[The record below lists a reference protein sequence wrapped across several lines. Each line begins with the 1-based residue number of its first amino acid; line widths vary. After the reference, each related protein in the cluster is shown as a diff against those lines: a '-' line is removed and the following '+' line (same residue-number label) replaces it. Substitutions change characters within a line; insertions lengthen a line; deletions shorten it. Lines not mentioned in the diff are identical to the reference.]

1 MGNKFFRP
9 KLSHEEAWGAF
20 AVLPPELVL
29 HILRFAD
36 APSLCWAGGV
46 NTTWRDCACDDAL
59 WSSILL
65 DLVRQDPH
73 DNEAR
78 GSAEG
83 GGGEEA
89 ELQAGLAITKSC
101 KALVK
106 EVTVLRKRASAEAGK
121 YPERAC
127 LPQPGVRS
135 MLSKFRVGKLLIE
148 GRRSLS
154 VIMAGLDAAGKTTM
168 LYALETEPKPTMP
181 CIGFNVE
188 HAAKGKLSLTCWDVG
203 GPDKI
208 RPLWRHYFQGIDAI
222 IWVVDLND
230 RERMSET
237 AHELFKFMSEDQL
250 RGLPLLLYGNK
261 IDLPRALSIAEATEQ
276 MDLHQIRGRKWH
288 FQPCCAIT
296 QVGLY
301 EGLSWLAS
309 T

>member
-46 NTTWRDCACDDAL
+46 NTTWRDCTGDDAL
-59 WSSILL
+59 WSSILRNL
-65 DLVRQDPH
+65 ARQDPLQS
-73 DNEAR
+73 EAR
-78 GSAEG
+78 GSEEG

-106 EVTVLRKRASAEAGK
+106 EVTVLRKSASAVASK
-121 YPERAC
+121 YPERAY

-135 MLSKFRVGKLLIE
+135 MLSKFKVGRLLIS

-154 VIMAGLDAAGKTTM
+154 VLMAGLDAAGKTTM
-168 LYALETEPKPTMP
+168 LYALETEPKSVIPT
-181 CIGFNVE
+181 IGFNVE
-188 HAAKGKLSLTCWDVG
+188 QAAKGKLSLTCWDVG

-208 RPLWRHYFQGIDAI
+208 RPLWRHYYQGIEAI

-230 RERMSET
+230 RERISET
-237 AHELFKFMSEDQL
+237 TSELSKFMSEDEL

-261 IDLPRALSIAEATEQ
+261 IDLPCALSIAEVTEQ
-276 MDLHQIRGRKWH
+276 MELHKIRGRKWH

-309 T
+309 A